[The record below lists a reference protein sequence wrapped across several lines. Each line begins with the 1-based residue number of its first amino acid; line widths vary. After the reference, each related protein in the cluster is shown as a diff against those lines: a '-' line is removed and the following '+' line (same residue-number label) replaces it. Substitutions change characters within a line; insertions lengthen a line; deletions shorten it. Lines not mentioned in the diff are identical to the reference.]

1 MSYFDSND
9 LLWQGQ
15 SVYQDVPPQPY
26 PVQEQ
31 ADAAVQEQPQVSQV
45 QSTPNGTIDAD
56 SSLDTRPAWT
66 LADDGILLTAR
77 AAGKK
82 WEKIQSDHFPN
93 KSPNAC
99 RKHYERLMKSREQN
113 GLDRVRLESLAQSYM
128 SRREEIW
135 RPLAEASGEDWRV
148 AEATVRENLSFSS

>member
-1 MSYFDSND
+1 M
-9 LLWQGQ
+9 
-15 SVYQDVPPQPY
+15 PPQPY

-31 ADAAVQEQPQVSQV
+31 ADAAVPEQQQTSQV

-56 SSLDTRPAWT
+56 SSLDSRPAWT

-82 WEKIQSDHFPN
+82 WEKIQLDHFPN
-93 KSPNAC
+93 KSSNAR
-99 RKHYERLMKSREQN
+99 RKHYGRLMKSQEQN

-128 SRREEIW
+128 SRQDEI
-135 RPLAEASGEDWRV
+135 
-148 AEATVRENLSFSS
+148 